1 MHQAALL
8 IHPTSLVLSVCLFVG
23 FFFYQKDLVPK
34 DLIIKFSSFN
44 ALEKCL
50 LSEFASFKKFRKI

>member
-23 FFFYQKDLVPK
+23 FFYQKDLVPK
-34 DLIIKFSSFN
+34 DLIIKLSSFN